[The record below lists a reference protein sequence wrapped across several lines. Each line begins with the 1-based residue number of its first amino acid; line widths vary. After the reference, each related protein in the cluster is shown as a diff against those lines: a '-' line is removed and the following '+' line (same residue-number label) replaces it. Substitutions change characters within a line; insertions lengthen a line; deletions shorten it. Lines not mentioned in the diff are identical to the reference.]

1 MKSLRKA
8 VTAALLTVSLVGSFG
23 VAYADADI
31 SVRMDGVISGGS
43 DYVSFGD
50 VKPMQIDNRT
60 LIPARDMAE
69 AAGMEVTWDQPTQT
83 ALLTL
88 TADAYSDKPIERYAA
103 EVIGQIKGFGLD
115 LTPTSIT
122 AALKLYDST
131 AVIRYNFTD
140 SEGDNVPVGKDYEM
154 VSQAILIDDG
164 TLMVPVRDSMEM
176 FGLNVGWNQEELCAY
191 VSIPETAQTPE
202 DIAIIANHGE
212 GQYAVSAGNT
222 TSMEVEPDAP
232 VEENPQ
238 LGAYIGRFKITHYC
252 PCEICNGSWGPYT
265 AWAGELIPGQTIAV
279 NPNVIP
285 KLSWVYVEDY
295 GYRRAEDT
303 GSGIEE
309 YHIDM
314 AVPTHAMAL
323 ALGVVYKDVYFA
335 E

>member
-1 MKSLRKA
+1 MKNLRKA
-8 VTAALLTVSLVGSFG
+8 VTAVMLTVSLVGSFG

-31 SVRMDGVISGGS
+31 SVRMDAVISDGS

-69 AAGMEVTWDQPTQT
+69 AAGMEVTWDQTTQT

-103 EVIGQIKGFGLD
+103 QLISQIEGFGLD
-115 LTPTSIT
+115 LRPTSIT

-140 SEGDNVPVGKDYEM
+140 SEGDNVPMGKDYEM

-176 FGLNVGWNQEELCAY
+176 FGLNVGWNQDELCAY
-191 VSIPETAQTPE
+191 VSIPETVQVPE

-212 GQYAVSAGNT
+212 GQYGASERDT
-222 TSMEVEPDAP
+222 TYVETETNASS
-232 VEENPQ
+232 EEKPQ

-252 PCEICNGSWGPYT
+252 PCSICNGSWGPYT
-265 AWAGELIPGQTIAV
+265 AWAGELTPGQTIAV
-279 NPNVIP
+279 NQNIIP

-303 GSGIEE
+303 GIGIEE

-314 AVPTHAMAL
+314 AVPTHAMAME
-323 ALGVVYKDVYFA
+323 LGVVYKDVYFA